1 MSPAIHVATRMALI
15 CLAGEGELG
24 NGMRVQ
30 GKRAP
35 EQEQGQTLY
44 RRLRDLR
51 AIASK
56 LKRSRMTP
64 LQVCEAII
72 EKRVLNRTVRAF
84 FSDLPDDERHYWIA
98 SLYALLIP
106 KARRRRLA
114 AYFTPPHL
122 AHHAIRAMMDAG
134 IRPGQHRILDPAS
147 GGAAFLVPLAARIA
161 EAGHARGARAKT
173 ILQDIERTLHGVEIE
188 PGLAGLS
195 QALLA
200 DLLSGEI
207 ENSGVKLNNLVQHA
221 DTLELECPE
230 ALYDAVIG
238 NPPYGRV
245 LRPTAPM
252 LKRYRP
258 VIADGYVNL
267 YALFVEQALQWV
279 RPGGVICLII
289 PMSFIGGPYFAALRK
304 RILQSASVLRL
315 DLIDK
320 RSDVFLDVLYDL
332 CVIALRRHGGPGR
345 PAAPKSALLRVG
357 EPRLD
362 LGALDL
368 PTQPDNRVWVLP
380 DGSESSELFRP
391 GFMTLADYGYLAKTG
406 YFVWN
411 REKHRYRTGQRPRAN
426 EVPLFSAHNVRANQ
440 QCVPLDGDKPRFGF
454 AKIPQSSSAIV
465 RSDAIVLQRTSN
477 RRQKRRL
484 IAAMVRQAD
493 AIGGRGFVTEN
504 HTIIIVPDP
513 AKRQELPLRMVCR
526 LLNTAAVDARFHRIS
541 GSVSVSTKALR
552 ELPLPAAADVRK
564 SFAKRARSD
573 DEAAAAAYAASAVR
587 KRVAPKRKKTRK
599 LSRKRRHS

>member
-1 MSPAIHVATRMALI
+1 MGACT
-15 CLAGEGELG
+15 
-24 NGMRVQ
+24 GMRLAR
-30 GKRAP
+30 KAKID
-35 EQEQGQTLY
+35 QEQVLTLN

-51 AIASK
+51 AIASR

-72 EKRVLNRTVRAF
+72 EKRLADRSVRAF
-84 FSDLPDDERHYWIA
+84 FSGLPDDERHYWIA
-98 SLYALLIP
+98 SLYALLMP

-122 AHHAIRAMMDAG
+122 AQHAITVMMQAG
-134 IRPGQHRILDPAS
+134 IRPGHHRILDPAS

-161 EAGHARGARAKT
+161 ESGHARGARAKT
-173 ILQDIERTLHGVEIE
+173 ILQDIEKTLYGVEIE

-195 QALLA
+195 HALLK
-200 DLLSGEI
+200 DLLRAEI
-207 ENSGVKLNNLVQHA
+207 DTLGIKLISLVQRA
-221 DTLELECPE
+221 NTLELEQPDT
-230 ALYDAVIG
+230 LYDAVIG
-238 NPPYGRV
+238 NPPYGRI
-245 LRPTAPM
+245 LRPAAAL

-258 VIADGYVNL
+258 VIAEGYVNL

-289 PMSFIGGPYFAALRK
+289 PMSFVGGPYFAELRK

-332 CVIALRRHGGPGR
+332 CVIVLRRNGGPGR
-345 PAAPKSALLRVG
+345 PSVPKSALLRVG
-357 EPRLD
+357 EPNLE
-362 LGALDL
+362 LGTLDL
-368 PTQPDNRVWVLP
+368 PALPDSRIWVLP
-380 DGSESSELFRP
+380 DGGKSSALFRP
-391 GFMTLADYGYLAKTG
+391 GFATLADYGYLAKTG

-411 REKHRYRTGQRPRAN
+411 REKHRYRTGKKPRAN
-426 EVPLFSAHNVRANQ
+426 EVPLFWAHNVRANRR
-440 QCVPLDGDKPRFGF
+440 CVPQDGDETVIGF
-454 AKIPQSSSAIV
+454 AKIPQSSTALV
-465 RSDAIVLQRTSN
+465 HSDAVILQRTSN

-484 IAAMVRQAD
+484 IAAIVRQAD

-504 HTIIIVPDP
+504 HTIVIVPDP
-513 AKRQELPLRMVCR
+513 AKRQELPLRTVCR
-526 LLNTAAVDARFHRIS
+526 LLNTAAVDARFRRIS

-564 SFAKRARSD
+564 FFARKSFSD

-587 KRVAPKRKKTRK
+587 KRAAPKRKRTRK
-599 LSRKRRHS
+599 SSHQRRRP

>member
-1 MSPAIHVATRMALI
+1 
-15 CLAGEGELG
+15 
-24 NGMRVQ
+24 MRVES
-30 GKRAP
+30 KP
-35 EQEQGQTLY
+35 KFEQVPTLN

-51 AIASK
+51 HIASR
-56 LKRSRMTP
+56 LKHSRMTP
-64 LQVCEAII
+64 LQVCEASI
-72 EKRVLNRTVRAF
+72 EKRLVDREARTF
-84 FSDLPDDERHYWIA
+84 FSGLPDDERHYWIA
-98 SLYALLIP
+98 SLYALLMP

-122 AHHAIRAMMDAG
+122 AHHAISAMMAAG

-161 EAGHARGARAKT
+161 ESGHKRCARAKT
-173 ILQDIERTLHGVEIE
+173 ILQDIGSTLHGVEIE
-188 PGLAGLS
+188 PGLADLS

-200 DLLSGEI
+200 DLLSAEI
-207 ENSGVKLNNLVQHA
+207 ESSGVALNGLVQGA
-221 DTLELECPE
+221 NTLELDCPD

-238 NPPYGRV
+238 NPPYGRI
-245 LRPTAPM
+245 LRPTAAV

-289 PMSFIGGPYFAALRK
+289 PMSFVGGPYFAALRK

-320 RSDVFLDVLYDL
+320 RSDIFLDVLYDL
-332 CVIALRRHGGPGR
+332 CVIVLRRNGGPGR
-345 PAAPKSALLRVG
+345 PSMPKSALLRVG
-357 EPRLD
+357 EPNLD

-368 PTQPDNRVWVLP
+368 PALPDSRVWVLP
-380 DGSESSELFRP
+380 DGAEDSAMFRP
-391 GFMTLADYGYLAKTG
+391 GFATLTDYGYLTKTG

-411 REKHRYRTGQRPRAN
+411 REKHRYRTGKKPRTN
-426 EVPLFSAHNVRANQ
+426 EVPLFWAHNVRANRR
-440 QCVPLDGDKPRFGF
+440 CVPQDGDDAAIGF
-454 AKIPQSSSAIV
+454 AKIPSSSTAIV
-465 RSDAIVLQRTSN
+465 RSDAVILQRTSN

-513 AKRQELPLRMVCR
+513 AKRQALPLRMVCR
-526 LLNTAAVDARFHRIS
+526 LLNSAAVDARFRRIS

-552 ELPLPAAADVRK
+552 DLPLPAAADVRK
-564 SFAKRARSD
+564 FFAKPGCSD
-573 DEAAAAAYAASAVR
+573 DEAVAAAYAASAI
-587 KRVAPKRKKTRK
+587 
-599 LSRKRRHS
+599 